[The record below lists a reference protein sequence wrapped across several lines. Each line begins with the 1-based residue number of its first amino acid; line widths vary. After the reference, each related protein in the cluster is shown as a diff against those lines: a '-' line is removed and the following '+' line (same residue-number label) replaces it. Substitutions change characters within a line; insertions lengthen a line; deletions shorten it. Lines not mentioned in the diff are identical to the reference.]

1 MRNQIYTFLKSTLI
15 VLTISALIS
24 LSVWMFKGNF
34 IAAFILSAAF
44 QYILFTFVGTIVN
57 NYFIQKTRQKELDK
71 LEQLSSILECASCK
85 KPNVIT
91 FIPDEK
97 ERVEFVCDGCTKKN
111 VVNIVFSVAGV
122 TEPIIMNGGNVPP
135 APQIREIKENK
146 RIP

>member
-1 MRNQIYTFLKSTLI
+1 MKNQLLVFIKSTVV
-15 VLTISALIS
+15 VLFVSALIS

-34 IAAFILSAAF
+34 IAAFLLAVAF
-44 QYILFTFVGTIVN
+44 QYILFSFIGGVIN
-57 NYFIQKTRQKELDK
+57 NYLIQQTRQKELDK

-122 TEPIIMNGGNVPP
+122 TEPIVMNSSNIPAATISNV
-135 APQIREIKENK
+135 
-146 RIP
+146 

>member
-1 MRNQIYTFLKSTLI
+1 MKNQLLVFIKSTVV
-15 VLTISALIS
+15 VLFVSSLIS

-34 IAAFILSAAF
+34 IAAFLLAVAF
-44 QYILFTFVGTIVN
+44 QYILFSFIGGVIN
-57 NYFIQKTRQKELDK
+57 NYLIQQTRQKELDK

-122 TEPIIMNGGNVPP
+122 TEPIVMNSSNIPAATISNV
-135 APQIREIKENK
+135 
-146 RIP
+146 

>member
-1 MRNQIYTFLKSTLI
+1 MKKQLLVLIKSTAV
-15 VLTISALIS
+15 VLFVSTLIS

-34 IAAFILSAAF
+34 IAAFLLAVAF
-44 QYILFTFVGTIVN
+44 QYVLFSFVGGIIN
-57 NYFIQKTRQKELDK
+57 NYLVQQTRQKELDK

-97 ERVEFVCDGCTKKN
+97 ERVEFVCESCAKKN

-122 TEPIIMNGGNVPP
+122 TEPIIMNNTNIP
-135 APQIREIKENK
+135 AATISNG
-146 RIP
+146 

>member
-1 MRNQIYTFLKSTLI
+1 MKKQLLVFIKSTVV
-15 VLTISALIS
+15 VLFVSTLIS

-34 IAAFILSAAF
+34 LAAFLLSVAF
-44 QYILFTFVGTIVN
+44 QYILFS
-57 NYFIQKTRQKELDK
+57 FIGGIINSYLTQQTRQKELDK

-97 ERVEFVCDGCTKKN
+97 ERVEFICDSCTKKN

-122 TEPIIMNGGNVPP
+122 TEPIIMNNNNIP
-135 APQIREIKENK
+135 AATISNA
-146 RIP
+146 